1 MKLSTL
7 ITLVWLAFFA
17 TSCNVTETIVFNE
30 QMGGT
35 YKTTF
40 DFSSMLAMANEG
52 RPDSVEREVKEAIDT
67 TIVFDDFFVQYK
79 DSIATLPSEKQAQLK
94 AMKGAIIDIHMD
106 EEKEV
111 FNFTMI
117 RPFVNFDELK
127 LVNEQL
133 DGAMDI
139 AQSFGKKDTAGGP
152 PKEQMDELT
161 KTEQIIYTYSNNT
174 FTRFQPKKET
184 VSEPL
189 EGEEEGEV
197 EEQPSNADSMNDMIE
212 VQFEE
217 MFKAAFYTMV
227 YTFPKPIKSVS
238 NKNAVISKDRR
249 TMTLQINLS
258 ESNKDATLMDLEVI
272 LEN

>member
-1 MKLSTL
+1 MKLSTTL
-7 ITLVWLAFFA
+7 IVICLALLA

-35 YKTTF
+35 YKTHF

-52 RPDSVEREVKEAIDT
+52 RPDGVEREVKEAIDT
-67 TIVFDDFFVQYK
+67 TIVFDDFFVKFK
-79 DSIATLPSEKQAQLK
+79 DSIATLPLEKQEQLK
-94 AMKGAIIDIHMD
+94 AMKGAVIDMHMD
-106 EEKEV
+106 EAKEV
-111 FNFTMI
+111 FNFTME
-117 RPFVNFDELK
+117 RPFANFDELK

-139 AQSFGKKDTAGGP
+139 AQSFGKKDAAGGP

-174 FTRFQPKKET
+174 FKRFQPKKD
-184 VSEPL
+184 VVYEPI
-189 EGEEEGEV
+189 EGEEEGEL
-197 EEQPSNADSMNDMIE
+197 SNADAMNDMIK

-227 YTFPKPIKSVS
+227 YTFPKPIKSIS
-238 NKNAVISKDRR
+238 NKNAVLSEDRK

-272 LEN
+272 LED